1 MRCLVTIEE
10 FNFLPNG
17 SFEDGLEPWVLID
30 RGGADELGIEN
41 KTLNSRDGD
50 CNLHFWSA
58 RSGSVDFDAEQ
69 TLTDLAPG
77 SYRFSVSIQ
86 GGDGGETDIYAYVK
100 LDGETVATA
109 PLAITSYNNWTAAE
123 LGDLAVGE
131 GQSLTVGVHVRC
143 AGEGSGAWGMIDAAR
158 LNRQG

>member
-1 MRCLVTIEE
+1 MLTPPMQKVQAARITRRTYPVVIDLA
-10 FNFLPNG
+10 G
-17 SFEDGLEPWVLID
+17 SRPVLLSE
-30 RGGADELGIEN
+30 G
-41 KTLNSRDGD
+41 
-50 CNLHFWSA
+50 
-58 RSGSVDFDAEQ
+58 DFDS
-69 TLTDLAPG
+69 LT
-77 SYRFSVSIQ
+77 YIQ

-143 AGEGSGAWGMIDAAR
+143 AGEGSGAWGMKKIACLRFTTKIQNSIMR
-158 LNRQG
+158 LLRKY